1 MSLPATL
8 AAVVFDLDGTLV
20 DSSPDLASAVNTV
33 LVANGGKPVSIDEV
47 KHWIGHGASYML
59 EHALESQG
67 IVVEHDV
74 YPAFRAAYRARLSN
88 ETRPYPGIVRLL
100 TNLRRHGV
108 KVAVCTNKPEEP
120 AVELVTQLGMGVL
133 LDTLVGG
140 DTFKVKKPH
149 AKPILE
155 ALKRVGVAAEHA
167 VMVGDSVA
175 DVDGGAAAGVAT
187 VGVSYGYGDASG
199 AHVVVASSEALAEFL
214 NARLPERS

>member
-33 LVANGGKPVSIDEV
+33 LVANGGQPVSISEV
-47 KHWIGHGASYML
+47 KHWIGQGATYML
-59 EHALESQG
+59 ENALASQG
-67 IVVEHDV
+67 VVVEHDV
-74 YPAFRAAYRARLSN
+74 YPAFRAAYLARLSN

-100 TNLRRHGV
+100 ANLRRHGV

-120 AVELVTQLGMGVL
+120 ALELVAQLGLGVL
-133 LDTLVGG
+133 LDTLIGG

-149 AKPILE
+149 AKPIVE
-155 ALKRVGVAAEHA
+155 ALKRVGVVAEHA

-175 DVDGGAAAGVAT
+175 DVDGGKAAGVAT
-187 VGVSYGYGDASG
+187 LGVSYGYGDVSG
-199 AHVVVASSEALAEFL
+199 ADVVVASSEALAELL
-214 NARLPERS
+214 NAHLPERS

>member
-1 MSLPATL
+1 MPVPATL

-20 DSSPDLASAVNTV
+20 DSSPDLTSAVNTV
-33 LVANGGKPVSIDEV
+33 LVANGGQPVSISEV
-47 KHWIGHGASYML
+47 KHWIGHGASFML
-59 EHALESQG
+59 ESALKSQG
-67 IVVEHDV
+67 VVVEHDV

-88 ETRPYPGIVRLL
+88 ETRPYPGIVRML

-120 AVELVTQLGMGVL
+120 ALELVAQLGLGVL

-155 ALKRVGVAAEHA
+155 ALKRIGVGTEHA

-175 DVDGGAAAGVAT
+175 DVVGGTAAGLAT
-187 VGVSYGYGDASG
+187 LGVSYGYGDASG
-199 AHVVVASSEALAEFL
+199 ANVVVATSEELAEL
-214 NARLPERS
+214 LSGHLPERA